1 MQNKVKCL
9 VFFIFNRGIYVEPR
23 LAGKRKNLLRLT
35 CDKINL
41 MLISVKKID
50 LPTEV
55 ISNELVAENHY
66 LLRCSC
72 PEIAVSALPGQFIH
86 VLIPQGSG
94 LLLRRPF
101 TIYTI
106 EGDQITM
113 LYQLIGEGTNVLSS
127 LKRGDAIRVL
137 GPLGNTFEMSPVPDP
152 AIIVGGGAGI
162 ASLMLLAVAL
172 RDAGARTLGLVGSM
186 NKERLLSAEDLKA
199 IGVETHIATDDGSVG
214 HRGFVTELLAHIL
227 ETRELRNPIIYT
239 CGPDGMLQTV
249 TKIGLNYGIPIQL
262 AMENRMGCAM
272 GVCLGCVCKVQIPGG
287 GFEYQR
293 VCTEG
298 PVFNAADIIW

>member
-1 MQNKVKCL
+1 M
-9 VFFIFNRGIYVEPR
+9 
-23 LAGKRKNLLRLT
+23 LT
-35 CDKINL
+35 PA
-41 MLISVKKID
+41 KKFD

-72 PEIAVSALPGQFIH
+72 PEIAASALPGQFIH
-86 VLIPQGSG
+86 VLIPQDSG

-101 TIYTI
+101 TVYTV

-127 LKRGDAIRVL
+127 LKRSDSIRVL
-137 GPLGNTFEMSPVPDP
+137 GPLGNTFKISPAPNP

-162 ASLMLLAVAL
+162 ASLMLLAAVL
-172 RDAGARTLGLVGSM
+172 RSTGVHALGLVGSM
-186 NKERLLSAEDLKA
+186 NKERLLSVEDLKA
-199 IGVETHIATDDGSVG
+199 IDVETHIATDDGSVG
-214 HRGFVTELLAHIL
+214 HHGFVTELLTHIL
-227 ETRELRNPIIYT
+227 DTQELRAPIIYA
-239 CGPDGMLQTV
+239 CGPDGMLRAT
-249 TKIGLNYGIPIQL
+249 TKIALDYGIPTQL
-262 AMENRMGCAM
+262 AMENRMGCAL
-272 GVCLGCVCKVQIPGG
+272 GVCLGCVCKVQLPEG

-298 PVFNAADIIW
+298 PVFNAEDIIW

>member
-1 MQNKVKCL
+1 MEEPTLESVKR
-9 VFFIFNRGIYVEPR
+9 NR
-23 LAGKRKNLLRLT
+23 LRLT
-35 CDKINL
+35 RDDINS
-41 MLISVKKID
+41 MPTSTKKFD

-72 PEIAVSALPGQFIH
+72 PEIAASALPGQFIH

-101 TIYTI
+101 TIYTV

-113 LYQLIGEGTNVLSS
+113 LYQLIGEGTNVLSR
-127 LKRGDAIRVL
+127 LKWGDSIRVL
-137 GPLGNTFEMSPVPDP
+137 GPLGNTFEISPVPNP

-162 ASLMLLAVAL
+162 ASLMLLAAAL
-172 RDAGARTLGLVGSM
+172 RNTGMHTLSLVGSM
-186 NKERLLSAEDLKA
+186 NRARLLSVADLKA

-214 HRGFVTELLAHIL
+214 HHGFVTELLTHIL
-227 ETRELRNPIIYT
+227 ETRELQNPIIYA
-239 CGPDGMLQTV
+239 CGPDGMLRAV
-249 TKIGLNYGIPIQL
+249 TKIGLDYHTPTQL

-272 GVCLGCVCKVQIPGG
+272 GVCLGCVCKVQMPGG

-298 PVFNAADIIW
+298 PVFNAEDIIW

>member
-1 MQNKVKCL
+1 M
-9 VFFIFNRGIYVEPR
+9 
-23 LAGKRKNLLRLT
+23 LT
-35 CDKINL
+35 PA
-41 MLISVKKID
+41 KKFD

-72 PEIAVSALPGQFIH
+72 PEIAARALPGQFIH

-101 TIYTI
+101 TIYTV

-127 LKRGDAIRVL
+127 LKWGDSIRVL
-137 GPLGNTFEMSPVPDP
+137 GPLGNTFEISSTPNP

-172 RDAGARTLGLVGSM
+172 REGGLYTLGLVGSM
-186 NKERLLSAEDLKA
+186 NQARLLNVEDLKS

-214 HRGFVTELLAHIL
+214 HHGFVTELLTHIL
-227 ETRELRNPIIYT
+227 ETHELPNPIIYA
-239 CGPDGMLQTV
+239 CGPDGMLRAV
-249 TKIGLNYGIPIQL
+249 TKVGLDYHIPTQL
-262 AMENRMGCAM
+262 AMENRMGCAL
-272 GVCLGCVCKVQIPGG
+272 GVCLGCVCKVQMPDG

-298 PVFNAADIIW
+298 PVFNAEDVIW

>member
-1 MQNKVKCL
+1 MEEPTLESVKR
-9 VFFIFNRGIYVEPR
+9 NR
-23 LAGKRKNLLRLT
+23 LRLT
-35 CDKINL
+35 RDDINS
-41 MLISVKKID
+41 MPTSTKKFD
-50 LPTEV
+50 LLTEV
-55 ISNELVAENHY
+55 ISNELVAANHY

-72 PEIAVSALPGQFIH
+72 PEIAASVLPGQFIH

-101 TIYTI
+101 TIYTV
-106 EGDQITM
+106 EDDQLTM

-127 LKRGDAIRVL
+127 LKWGDSIRVL
-137 GPLGNTFEMSPVPDP
+137 GPLGNTFEISPVRNP

-172 RDAGARTLGLVGSM
+172 REGGLHTLGLVGSM
-186 NKERLLSAEDLKA
+186 NQARLLSVEDLKA

-214 HRGFVTELLAHIL
+214 HHGFVTELLTHIL
-227 ETRELRNPIIYT
+227 ETHELQNPIIYA
-239 CGPDGMLQTV
+239 CGPDGMLRTI
-249 TKIGLNYGIPIQL
+249 TKIALDYHIPTQL
-262 AMENRMGCAM
+262 AMENRMGCAL
-272 GVCLGCVCKVQIPGG
+272 GVCLGCVCKVQMPGG

-298 PVFNAADIIW
+298 PVFNAEDIIW

>member
-1 MQNKVKCL
+1 ML
-9 VFFIFNRGIYVEPR
+9 VP
-23 LAGKRKNLLRLT
+23 T
-35 CDKINL
+35 
-41 MLISVKKID
+41 KKID

-72 PEIAVSALPGQFIH
+72 PEVAAGALPGQFIH
-86 VLIPQGSG
+86 VLIPQGNG

-101 TIYTI
+101 TIYSV
-106 EGDQITM
+106 EDGEITM
-113 LYQLIGEGTNVLSS
+113 LYQLIGEGTNVLSG
-127 LKRGDAIRVL
+127 LKRSDPIRVL
-137 GPLGNTFEMSPVPDP
+137 GPLGNTFEISPTPDP

-172 RDAGARTLGLVGSM
+172 RNAGMHALGLVGSM
-186 NKERLLSAEDLKA
+186 NRERLLSVGDLEA

-214 HRGFVTELLAHIL
+214 HHGFVTELLTHII
-227 ETRELRNPIIYT
+227 EARELQNPIIYA
-239 CGPDGMLQTV
+239 CGPDGMLRAV
-249 TKIGLNYGIPIQL
+249 TKIALDYRIPTQL
-262 AMENRMGCAM
+262 AMENRMGCAL
-272 GVCLGCVCKVQIPGG
+272 GVCLGCVCKVRIPSG

-298 PVFNAADIIW
+298 PVFKAEDIIW

>member
-1 MQNKVKCL
+1 M
-9 VFFIFNRGIYVEPR
+9 
-23 LAGKRKNLLRLT
+23 LT
-35 CDKINL
+35 PA
-41 MLISVKKID
+41 KKFD

-55 ISNELVAENHY
+55 VSNELIAENHY

-72 PEIAVSALPGQFIH
+72 PAIAASALPGQFIH

-101 TIYTI
+101 TIYTV
-106 EGDQITM
+106 EGEEITM

-127 LKRGDAIRVL
+127 LKRGDLIRVL
-137 GPLGNTFEMSPVPDP
+137 GPLGNTFEISPVPNP

-172 RDAGARTLGLVGSM
+172 REEDVHALGLVGSM
-186 NKERLLSAEDLKA
+186 NEGRLLSVADLKS
-199 IGVETHIATDDGSVG
+199 IGIETHIATDDGSVG
-214 HRGFVTELLAHIL
+214 HRGYVTELLTHIL
-227 ETRELRNPIIYT
+227 ETYELQQPIIYA
-239 CGPDGMLQTV
+239 CGPDGMLRAV
-249 TKIGLNYGIPIQL
+249 TKIALDYRVPTQL
-262 AMENRMGCAM
+262 AMENRMGCAL
-272 GVCLGCVCKVQIPGG
+272 GVCLGCVCKVQMPGG

-298 PVFNAADIIW
+298 PVFNAEDIIW

>member
-1 MQNKVKCL
+1 MEEPTLESVKR
-9 VFFIFNRGIYVEPR
+9 NP
-23 LAGKRKNLLRLT
+23 LRLT
-35 CDKINL
+35 CNAINP
-41 MLISVKKID
+41 MLTPAKKFD

-72 PEIAVSALPGQFIH
+72 PEIAASALPGQFIH

-101 TIYTI
+101 TIYTV

-113 LYQLIGEGTNVLSS
+113 LYQLIGEGTNVLSR
-127 LKRGDAIRVL
+127 LKWGDSIRVL
-137 GPLGNTFEMSPVPDP
+137 GPLGNTFEISSVSNP
-152 AIIVGGGAGI
+152 AILVGGGAGI
-162 ASLMLLAVAL
+162 ASLMLLAAAL
-172 RDAGARTLGLVGSM
+172 RSAGVHTLGLVGSM
-186 NKERLLSAEDLKA
+186 NRARLLSVADLKA

-214 HRGFVTELLAHIL
+214 HHGFVTELLTHIL
-227 ETRELRNPIIYT
+227 ETRELQNPIIYA
-239 CGPDGMLQTV
+239 CGPDGMLRAI
-249 TKIGLNYGIPIQL
+249 TKIGLDYRIPTQL
-262 AMENRMGCAM
+262 AMENRMGCAL
-272 GVCLGCVCKVQIPGG
+272 GVCLGCVCKVQMPGG

-298 PVFNAADIIW
+298 PVFNAEDIIW

>member
-1 MQNKVKCL
+1 MTKPTLIERKK
-9 VFFIFNRGIYVEPR
+9 
-23 LAGKRKNLLRLT
+23 KRLRLT
-35 CDKINL
+35 CDNINP
-41 MLISVKKID
+41 MPTPAKKID

-55 ISNELVAENHY
+55 ISNELVAEKHY

-72 PEIAVSALPGQFIH
+72 PEIAASALPGQFIH

-101 TIYTI
+101 TIYTV

-127 LKRGDAIRVL
+127 LKWGDSIRVL
-137 GPLGNTFEMSPVPDP
+137 GPLGNTFEISSTPNP

-172 RDAGARTLGLVGSM
+172 REGGVWALGLVGSM
-186 NKERLLSAEDLKA
+186 NQARLLSVEDLKS

-214 HRGFVTELLAHIL
+214 HHGFVTELLTHIL
-227 ETRELRNPIIYT
+227 ETHELPNPIIYA
-239 CGPDGMLQTV
+239 CGPDGMLRAV
-249 TKIGLNYGIPIQL
+249 TKVGLDYHIPTQL
-262 AMENRMGCAM
+262 AMENRMGCAL
-272 GVCLGCVCKVQIPGG
+272 GVCLGCVCKVQMPDG

-298 PVFNAADIIW
+298 PVFNAEDVIW

>member
-1 MQNKVKCL
+1 
-9 VFFIFNRGIYVEPR
+9 
-23 LAGKRKNLLRLT
+23 
-35 CDKINL
+35 
-41 MLISVKKID
+41 MLIPDKKFDI
-50 LPTEV
+50 PTEV
-55 ISNELVAENHY
+55 VSNELIAESHY

-101 TIYTI
+101 TVYTV
-106 EGDQITM
+106 EGNEITM

-127 LKRGDAIRVL
+127 LKRGDLIRVL
-137 GPLGNTFEMSPVPDP
+137 GPLGNTFEISPVSNP

-172 RDAGARTLGLVGSM
+172 REEGVRALGLVGSM
-186 NKERLLSAEDLKA
+186 NEARLLSVSDLRA
-199 IGVETHIATDDGSVG
+199 IGIETHIATDDGSVG
-214 HRGFVTELLAHIL
+214 HRGFVTELLTHIL
-227 ETRELRNPIIYT
+227 ETYELQQPIIYA
-239 CGPDGMLQTV
+239 CGPDGMLRTV
-249 TKIGLNYGIPIQL
+249 TQIALDYGIPTQL
-262 AMENRMGCAM
+262 AMENRMGCAL
-272 GVCLGCVCKVQIPGG
+272 GVCLGCVCKVQMPGG

-298 PVFNAADIIW
+298 PVFNAEDIIW

>member
-1 MQNKVKCL
+1 MEEPTLESVKR
-9 VFFIFNRGIYVEPR
+9 NP
-23 LAGKRKNLLRLT
+23 LRLT
-35 CDKINL
+35 CNAINP
-41 MLISVKKID
+41 MLTPAKKFD

-72 PEIAVSALPGQFIH
+72 PEIAASALPGQFIH

-101 TIYTI
+101 TIYTV

-113 LYQLIGEGTNVLSS
+113 LYQLIGEGTNVLSR
-127 LKRGDAIRVL
+127 LKWGDSIRVL
-137 GPLGNTFEMSPVPDP
+137 GPLGNTFEISSVSNP
-152 AIIVGGGAGI
+152 AILVGGGAGI
-162 ASLMLLAVAL
+162 ASLMLLAAAL
-172 RDAGARTLGLVGSM
+172 RSAGVHTLGLVGSM
-186 NKERLLSAEDLKA
+186 NRARLLSVADLKA

-214 HRGFVTELLAHIL
+214 HHGFVTELLTHIL
-227 ETRELRNPIIYT
+227 ETRELQNPIIYA
-239 CGPDGMLQTV
+239 CGPDGMLRAV
-249 TKIGLNYGIPIQL
+249 TEIALDYHIPTQL

-272 GVCLGCVCKVQIPGG
+272 GVCLGCVCKVQMPGG

-298 PVFNAADIIW
+298 PVFNAEDIIW

>member
-1 MQNKVKCL
+1 MEEPTLESVKR
-9 VFFIFNRGIYVEPR
+9 NR
-23 LAGKRKNLLRLT
+23 LRLT
-35 CDKINL
+35 RDDINS
-41 MLISVKKID
+41 MPTSTKKFD

-72 PEIAVSALPGQFIH
+72 PEIAACALPGQFIH

-101 TIYTI
+101 TIYTV
-106 EGDQITM
+106 EDDQITM
-113 LYQLIGEGTNVLSS
+113 LYQLIGEGTNVLSR
-127 LKRGDAIRVL
+127 LKWGDSIRVL
-137 GPLGNTFEMSPVPDP
+137 GPLGNTFEISPVPNP

-172 RDAGARTLGLVGSM
+172 REVGVHALGLVGSM
-186 NKERLLSAEDLKA
+186 NQARLLSVEDLKA

-214 HRGFVTELLAHIL
+214 HHGFVTELLTHIL
-227 ETRELRNPIIYT
+227 ETHELQNPIIYA
-239 CGPDGMLQTV
+239 CGPDGMLRTI
-249 TKIGLNYGIPIQL
+249 TKIALDYHIPTQL
-262 AMENRMGCAM
+262 AMENRMGCAL
-272 GVCLGCVCKVQIPGG
+272 GVCLGCVCKVQMPGG

-298 PVFNAADIIW
+298 PVFNAEDIIW

>member
-1 MQNKVKCL
+1 M
-9 VFFIFNRGIYVEPR
+9 
-23 LAGKRKNLLRLT
+23 LT
-35 CDKINL
+35 PA
-41 MLISVKKID
+41 KKFD

-66 LLRCSC
+66 LLSCSC
-72 PEIAVSALPGQFIH
+72 PEIAESALPGQFIH
-86 VLIPQGSG
+86 VLISQGSG

-101 TIYTI
+101 TIYNV

-127 LKRGDAIRVL
+127 LKRSDSIRVL
-137 GPLGNTFEMSPVPDP
+137 GPLGNTFEISSSSNP

-172 RDAGARTLGLVGSM
+172 KNANVHTLGLVGSM
-186 NKERLLSAEDLKA
+186 NRKRLLSVGDLEA
-199 IGVETHIATDDGSVG
+199 IGVDTYIATDDGSVG
-214 HRGFVTELLAHIL
+214 HHGFVTELLTHIL
-227 ETRELRNPIIYT
+227 ETHELQNPIIYA
-239 CGPDGMLQTV
+239 CGPDGMLRAV
-249 TKIGLNYGIPIQL
+249 TKIALDYGIPTQL
-262 AMENRMGCAM
+262 AVENRMGCAL
-272 GVCLGCVCKVQIPGG
+272 GVCLGCVCKVQTPGG

-298 PVFNAADIIW
+298 PVFNAGDIIW